1 MFCQYI
7 AKNTNNI
14 LIKPVQIIGTDL
26 QVPAM
31 MSRKLPSR
39 EE

>member
-1 MFCQYI
+1 MLCQYI
-7 AKNTNNI
+7 AKNTNNT
-14 LIKPVQIIGTDL
+14 LIKPVQIIEKDL
-26 QVPAM
+26 GVPAM